1 MTLGYFQHNNE
12 IQIQVNRN
20 FSLLYDWFVDNELS
34 INFREDKTKSIFFEK
49 KVKNGSPL
57 NIQYKIKQYLK
68 VTYLGC
74 ILDKTLSR
82 ESMTTHVINKVNFR
96 LRFLYGQYKF

>member
-34 INFREDKTKSIFFEK
+34 INFREDKTKSIFFLK
-49 KVKNGSPL
+49 KR
-57 NIQYKIKQYLK
+57 LK
-68 VTYLGC
+68 MEAL
-74 ILDKTLSR
+74 
-82 ESMTTHVINKVNFR
+82 
-96 LRFLYGQYKF
+96 